1 MRRADWENLERTSS
15 RSRTGGETMTDPDP
29 AKFAQLARN
38 LKKLSDQL
46 RSDHPDFPVEAFG
59 RAFAVVAVSL
69 LLDSVGDKDTVGFLR
84 DLARDIE
91 AGEATLPPPN

>member
-1 MRRADWENLERTSS
+1 
-15 RSRTGGETMTDPDP
+15 MTDPDP